1 MCCMSSYDIIIVTI
15 ATVLIV
21 ISVYLLYNLSKSR
34 TEKNKVEQ
42 DYGIVKVIIN
52 EFNNREENQNR
63 KIAELMVKIDVLDQK
78 ISEKSNQ
85 RQAFELNQKGTS
97 MKILPSYIDKSINI
111 LNKNI
116 GPIELLI
123 LKFISDSPKT
133 SKEVQDSIKKSREHT
148 ARLLKSLFEKKYLG
162 RENKGKYFVYFITDQ
177 GKRIIVE

>member
-1 MCCMSSYDIIIVTI
+1 
-15 ATVLIV
+15 
-21 ISVYLLYNLSKSR
+21 
-34 TEKNKVEQ
+34 
-42 DYGIVKVIIN
+42 
-52 EFNNREENQNR
+52 
-63 KIAELMVKIDVLDQK
+63 
-78 ISEKSNQ
+78 
-85 RQAFELNQKGTS
+85 
-97 MKILPSYIDKSINI
+97 MKILPSYIDKSVNI

-123 LKFISDSPKT
+123 LKFISDSSKT